1 MILLVCNTDQ
11 VRVKVVH
18 VSAGDATAVAPPGVV
33 STLAMEAPMQKVKCL
48 VGKRDEAE
56 LALVLLCFGRL
67 LLRRM
72 LVPLFLFSRPPAIV
86 DSCGLL

>member
-1 MILLVCNTDQ
+1 VGNTDQ
-11 VRVKVVH
+11 VRVEVVH

-33 STLAMEAPMQKVKCL
+33 STLAMEAPVQKVKRL

-56 LALVLLCFGRL
+56 LALVLCCGL
-67 LLRRM
+67 L
-72 LVPLFLFSRPPAIV
+72 LVPLFPFSWAPIV